1 MLDQSLGVLLLH
13 DWHDLT
19 VQRYVLSIV
28 TPPLVELREL
38 LSLFN
43 VYRESLNE
51 SLAPKLLS
59 KDTELSV
66 DIFKCYL
73 KTYFF
78 RSLLTARRSSALK
91 TPWLR
96 YINRRLR
103 LRLRFVNN
111 VIGCKVTQRW
121 SAPIRP
127 TGWCYLMSV
136 GSILSRMP
144 LDR

>member
-1 MLDQSLGVLLLH
+1 MLDQSLSVLLLH

-91 TPWLR
+91 TALYKSTITITITICQQRYWLQS
-96 YINRRLR
+96 NTTM
-103 LRLRFVNN
+103 V
-111 VIGCKVTQRW
+111 
-121 SAPIRP
+121 SAH
-127 TGWCYLMSV
+127 
-136 GSILSRMP
+136 
-144 LDR
+144 